1 MRIITGEARGAR
13 LATLDSDA
21 TRPTSDKVKEAIFS
35 MIQFDLEGRVV
46 LDLFGGSGQLA
57 LEALSRGAGKAVIVD
72 QSRDAVNVI
81 IDNAKKTKLFDR
93 CRISC
98 SDYASYLKGAAGR
111 EKFNVVFLDPPYNTG
126 LLRDSLSAIADA
138 GIVSAGGFIIA
149 ESDTGFKG
157 KPSKRKKEE
166 LLSDGAVLADVF
178 SGDEGVAARYEVL
191 KTRIYGR
198 TRVTVL
204 TPVREEG

>member
-13 LATLDSDA
+13 LTTLDSDA

-98 SDYASYLKGAAGR
+98 SDYAAYLKGAAGR

-138 GIVSAGGFIIA
+138 DILAEGGFIIA

-157 KPSKRKKEE
+157 KPSKKKKEA
-166 LLSDGAVLADVF
+166 LLSDNAVLTDVF
-178 SGDEGVAARYEVL
+178 SGDSAAASRYEIL
-191 KTRIYGR
+191 KTKIYGR

-204 TPVREEG
+204 ALAGEN

>member
-13 LATLDSDA
+13 LTTLDSDA

-98 SDYASYLKGAAGR
+98 SDYVAYLKGAAGR

-126 LLRDSLSAIADA
+126 LLRDSLSAIANA
-138 GIVSAGGFIIA
+138 GIVADGGFIIA

-166 LLSDGAVLADVF
+166 LLSDSAVLADVF
-178 SGDEGVAARYEVL
+178 SGDEGVASNYEVL
-191 KTRIYGR
+191 KTKIYGR

-204 TPVREEG
+204 TPVGED